1 MKMPLS
7 IRVLIIS
14 SFFLMLVV
22 AIYSCNQDYTPK
34 PQGYF
39 RIALPEK
46 NYIQL
51 DSVFPYRFRYP
62 AYGKI
67 TPDKLAPSEKN
78 WINIELVPLKG
89 SIHISYKTIDDKK
102 MLAQY
107 LDDSHTL
114 AMKHIPK
121 ANSIEQ
127 IPVLD
132 AARKVYGLVYNIKG
146 VGAASP
152 YQFYVTD
159 STKHFLRG
167 ALYFNTM
174 PNNDSLSPVI
184 EFVKKDIEVLI
195 NTLEWK

>member
-1 MKMPLS
+1 MKYFSRNKYILPFAL
-7 IRVLIIS
+7 VLLWVSTI
-14 SFFLMLVV
+14 V
-22 AIYSCNQDYTPK
+22 SCNQDYTPK
-34 PQGYF
+34 PHGYF

-46 NYIQL
+46 NYRQL
-51 DSVFPYRFRYP
+51 DSVFPYRFKYP
-62 AYGKI
+62 VYGVI
-67 TPDKLAPSEKN
+67 TPDKLAPDEKN

-89 SIHISYKTIDDKK
+89 SIHISYKAIKDRQT
-102 MLAQY
+102 LAQY

-127 IPVLD
+127 IPIAD
-132 AARKVYGLVYNIKG
+132 PRRKVYGLVYNING
-146 VGAASP
+146 VAAASP

-159 STKHFLRG
+159 STHHFMRG

-184 EFVKKDIEVLI
+184 DFVKKDIEVLI
-195 NTLEWK
+195 HSLEWK